1 MERIRVFL
9 WQVVVGALPTNYL
22 RFSRHV
28 SDNPTCSRCDLH
40 VYETSLHVL
49 HDCPIASS
57 FWNRLLDAELFPE
70 FYTSSL
76 RNWMLWSLELKNPI
90 AGQNWTRVFASGI
103 HYLWRI
109 RNQEI
114 FEGLVPSDDDIFNR
128 FWVVFKSQI
137 LYVDCIE
144 QTVPIKSLHVR
155 NISLFRMKV
164 GSKQILMVQLITFIL
179 LRAVVSFGLIWASFL
194 GVLRLTLDLVL
205 LLLRKFG
212 VLIMRFT
219 WLGCRGI
226 RRLF

>member
-1 MERIRVFL
+1 M
-9 WQVVVGALPTNYL
+9 VVGALPTNYH

-28 SDNPTCSRCDLH
+28 SDNPTCSRCDLSI
-40 VYETSLHVL
+40 YETSLYVL
-49 HDCPIASS
+49 RDCPIASD
-57 FWNRLLDAELFPE
+57 FWHRLIDAEIFPE

-76 RNWMLWSLELKNPI
+76 KTWMLWNLDLKNPI

-144 QTVPIKSLHVR
+144 QTVPIKSVHVR
-155 NISLFRMKV
+155 NIAWSFSDEGWVKANSD
-164 GSKQILMVQLITFIL
+164 GSVNHLHLASCDGL
-179 LRAVVSFGLIWASFL
+179 LQSHMRQFL
-194 GVLRLTLDLVL
+194 GG
-205 LLLRKFG
+205 FAAN
-212 VLIMRFT
+212 
-219 WLGCRGI
+219 LGSCPIAIVEVWGAYYA
-226 RRLF
+226 LHLAWM